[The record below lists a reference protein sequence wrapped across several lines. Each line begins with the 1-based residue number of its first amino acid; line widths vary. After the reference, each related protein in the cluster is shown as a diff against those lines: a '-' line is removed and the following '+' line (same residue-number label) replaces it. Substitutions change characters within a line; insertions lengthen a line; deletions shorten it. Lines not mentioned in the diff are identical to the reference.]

1 MARLKKPVLCVDV
14 SEHNGIVDWESLK
27 NNGIEHA
34 IIRTSFGTDG
44 IDKQLERNVAE
55 CKRLGIK
62 YGFYHYCY
70 TGWESEGIK
79 TPSERQEYLLNQCL
93 GEAEH
98 FYMMMKKYEFGTE
111 LPCYFDIED
120 KCILALSNDEMF
132 NVCYN
137 MYMYFSNRNIMTG
150 FYASKNVLEN
160 QLNHVVVDKY
170 GAINGLNHI
179 WVADWGKND
188 GKPYAEEA
196 NYKHYFSMWQ
206 YTSNYILD
214 GKRFD
219 MNYIYQDFAHDIEN
233 GQMNGTLYKGIDL
246 DMSQGWHKYNQRNRP
261 MRKMGINAPYWLYVD
276 EDGSLRR
283 GWLAGADKWYYMNP
297 HNGMMVTGFAKI
309 DGDSYVFDFK
319 DGYMIKSRWVH
330 TGTSEVTGQEVI
342 SYFLPDG
349 KKAKNLF
356 KYQIDGQ
363 WWYFAPDGTR
373 GNNPASLENVPI
385 DPDYPD
391 NLVSAAQEIY
401 EPYEY
406 TEEMVDVDLQKP
418 QEQEYYNVY
427 FNDVGDVPENVDNE
441 LLHWQRK
448 VGSQVNV
455 MLPSHDGYECSVYA
469 EQEDVIVSKHEEHER
484 TYFFTMPK
492 HDVTIVTEWK
502 KIEEDKPTEPTEP
515 IEPQEPSKPSEEENK
530 DGILVSLIKEL
541 VAIIK
546 KIFDIVFRR

>member
-14 SEHNGIVDWESLK
+14 SEHNGIIDWESLK

-34 IIRTSFGTDG
+34 IIRSSFGTDG
-44 IDKQLERNVAE
+44 VDKQLERNVAE

-62 YGFYHYCY
+62 FGFYHYCY
-70 TGWESEGIK
+70 TGWEAEGIK
-79 TPSERQEYLLNQCL
+79 TPSERQEYLLSQCL

-98 FYMMMKKYEFGTE
+98 FYMMVKKYEFDTE

-120 KCILALSNDEMF
+120 KCILALSNDELF

-137 MYMYFSNRNIMTG
+137 MYMYFSTRNIMTG

-188 GKPYAEEA
+188 GTPYADKS

-206 YTSNYILD
+206 YTSNYMLD

-233 GQMNGTLYKGIDL
+233 GQMNGTLYKGIEL
-246 DMSQGWHKYNQRNRP
+246 DMSNGWRKYNQRNRP

-276 EDGSLRR
+276 DDGSLRR

-319 DGYMIKSRWVH
+319 DGNMITSRWVH
-330 TGTSEVTGQEVI
+330 TGTSEVTGMEVI

-349 KKAKNLF
+349 KKAKSLY
-356 KYQIDGQ
+356 KYKIDGQ

-373 GNNPASLENVPI
+373 GNNPVSLENVPI

-391 NLVSAAQEIY
+391 NLLSSSQEIY

-406 TEEMVDVDLQKP
+406 TEDMVDVDLQKP
-418 QEQEYYNVY
+418 QEQEYFNVY
-427 FNDVGDVPENVDNE
+427 FKDIGDVPQDVDNE
-441 LLHWQRK
+441 LLHWNRK
-448 VGSQVNV
+448 AGSQVNV
-455 MLPSHDGYECSVYA
+455 MLPARNGYENNVYA
-469 EQEDVIVSKHEEHER
+469 EQEDVIVKKHEEHER
-484 TYFFTMPK
+484 TYFFTMPT

-502 KIEEDKPTEPTEP
+502 KIKEDKPTEPVEP
-515 IEPQEPSKPSEEENK
+515 IEPQEPSKPNEEENK

-541 VAIIK
+541 VNIVK
-546 KIFDIVFRR
+546 KIIDIVFGR